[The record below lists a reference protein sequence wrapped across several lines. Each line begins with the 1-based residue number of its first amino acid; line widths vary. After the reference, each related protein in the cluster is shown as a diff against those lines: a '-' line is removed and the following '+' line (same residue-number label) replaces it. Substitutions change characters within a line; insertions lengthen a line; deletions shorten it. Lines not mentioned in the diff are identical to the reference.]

1 MDRMQTPP
9 KSASA
14 PIQSK
19 LYEYSHSGVVKARD
33 LRHLAKES
41 ALHQALSRL
50 CHSGTLSRLSKGV
63 YRIEG
68 AVEKA
73 APCSNR
79 MLEYCWG
86 STSTKATGGAVVEFD

>member
-1 MDRMQTPP
+1 MQTPP

-14 PIQSK
+14 LIQSK

-41 ALHQALSRL
+41 ALHRALSRL
-50 CHSGTLSRLSKGV
+50 CQSGTLRRLSKGV
-63 YRIEG
+63 YQIEG
-68 AVEKA
+68 AVDKA
-73 APCSNR
+73 APCANR

-86 STSTKATGGAVVEFD
+86 STSTNEAGGAVVESD